1 MTGVEEKGLEMI
13 RSVLSVYKLKNVNLR
28 RRILEKIIK
37 QVNNAEVTKR
47 TSCLS
52 AQLFHHFF
60 IHKQRSRRKEG
71 LLTRQHYICSV
82 QDKLYVT
89 MWRNIPQLPWCLFN
103 YYSYCNATCR
113 KNVLASQNQKL
124 FLYPRPYRIFRNVFS
139 LCGQELLAHRLTHQP
154 QDCWLCATAYL
165 TL

>member
-52 AQLFHHFF
+52 AQLFNHFF
-60 IHKQRSRRKEG
+60 N
-71 LLTRQHYICSV
+71 T
-82 QDKLYVT
+82 
-89 MWRNIPQLPWCLFN
+89 
-103 YYSYCNATCR
+103 
-113 KNVLASQNQKL
+113 
-124 FLYPRPYRIFRNVFS
+124 
-139 LCGQELLAHRLTHQP
+139 
-154 QDCWLCATAYL
+154 
-165 TL
+165 